1 MLYFA
6 TVETD
11 TLALLKRL
19 MSIEEFD
26 GLRLVGGTALALQY
40 GHRKSIDIDLFGEQP
55 LTTMDVSKL
64 LNQVGKVQ
72 LIQDTPSIKVY
83 TVNGIKVDFVN
94 YPYGWLNDT
103 ISEEKIRFGHPEDI
117 GAMKLAAITGR
128 GSKKD
133 FVDLY
138 FLLKH
143 YSLEELV
150 NFYEKKYHDGSV
162 FLVLKSLTYFN
173 DADQDEDLNMLIDID
188 WSHVKETILKV
199 HKKYMDNLE

>member
-19 MSIEEFD
+19 MSIEELF

-40 GHRKSIDIDLFGEQP
+40 GHRKSVDIDLFGNQP
-55 LTTMDVSKL
+55 LTTMDLTKL
-64 LNQVGKVQ
+64 LNQVGEVQ

-83 TVNGIKVDFVN
+83 SVNGIKVDLVN
-94 YPYGWLNDT
+94 YPYGWFNDT
-103 ISEEKIRFGHPEDI
+103 ILEETIRFGHPEDI